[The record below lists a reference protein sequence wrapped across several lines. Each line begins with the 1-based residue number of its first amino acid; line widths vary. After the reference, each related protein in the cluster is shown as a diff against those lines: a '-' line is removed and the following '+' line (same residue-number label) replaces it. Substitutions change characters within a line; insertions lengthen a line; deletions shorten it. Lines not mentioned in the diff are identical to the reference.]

1 MFKLTLANAV
11 SPILIFGRLTVVAT
25 YGPAGGVDVAVGAI
39 VGVEFG
45 AVEVGTIVGVGVG
58 TESNT
63 FNNGLNK
70 PTVSPFFL
78 NVVLF
83 QNQL

>member
-1 MFKLTLANAV
+1 MFKITLANAV
-11 SPILIFGRLTVVAT
+11 SLILIFGRLTMVDT
-25 YGPAGGVDVAVGAI
+25 YGPEGDVEVAVGGI
-39 VGVEFG
+39 EGV
-45 AVEVGTIVGVGVG
+45 VVGTSVGVGVG

-70 PTVSPFFL
+70 PTVRPFFL
-78 NVVLF
+78 NVVLL